1 MFTFISLIPVCW
13 AESRCS
19 SVASTYLWPARH
31 LTCRLYDCCTFVS
44 RLYVV
49 VSWLYVV
56 VSRLYVGHNITWRSA
71 RHTPLNCFQLWRWIP
86 NAISKF
92 GELYLLRHIVK
103 TSGAAMH
110 SRELRHHFW
119 GTKEIF
125 GASAVSEQSK
135 KRLLIVID
143 KHGLR
148 LQLSW
153 ALCWQGYH
161 VTNLNTCTMAH
172 TKTFITLKDMAFTKC
187 LPL

>member
-19 SVASTYLWPARH
+19 SVASTYLWPARQ

-44 RLYVV
+44 R
-49 VSWLYVV
+49 LYVV

-71 RHTPLNCFQLWRWIP
+71 RHTPLNCFQLWRWIH

-148 LQLSW
+148 LQLSCR

-161 VTNLNTCTMAH
+161 VTNLNTCSIWH
-172 TKTFITLKDMAFTKC
+172 TKNIITLKDMAFTKC
-187 LPL
+187 LSL